1 MAEFDLTKRVM
12 PYLDRHLSFP
22 LLVHLSETNLF
33 AVRDVQIAQYELAKG
48 TNMPDYAANLFSQIY
63 PDQDVPQG
71 TCAAFLAVAPLMGR
85 RIRAKAPEHVVDA
98 PAAPGRGT
106 SCAGCH

>member
-48 TNMPDYAANLFSQIY
+48 TNM
-63 PDQDVPQG
+63 QDVPQG
-71 TCAAFLAVAPLMGR
+71 TCAAFLAVALLMGR
-85 RIRAKAPEHVVDA
+85 RIRAKAPEHVDA
-98 PAAPGRGT
+98 PTAPGRGT
-106 SCAGCH
+106 SCPGCH